1 MHADNHALQRRR
13 AFWTGNRC
21 ERGAG
26 KENKTKDLPNLYA
39 YKLKR
44 LFGYQPLA
52 ESAAPRGHVALPR
65 VLNLYED
72 YPFWFT
78 FFTKLGYRV
87 VLSPM
92 STKEL
97 FTRRGMDTISS
108 DTACYPAKLVH
119 GHIKTLVEMGEKWIF
134 ILYQLW
140 QLETKDAQ
148 NHYNCPIVA
157 TYPEVIANNMNEIFT
172 EYGVEFTHP
181 FVPYDK
187 DERLI
192 PRLYEILKHKGIEK
206 REIKGGGPRGARR
219 AAGI

>member
-1 MHADNHALQRRR
+1 
-13 AFWTGNRC
+13 
-21 ERGAG
+21 
-26 KENKTKDLPNLYA
+26 
-39 YKLKR
+39 
-44 LFGYQPLA
+44 
-52 ESAAPRGHVALPR
+52 
-65 VLNLYED
+65 
-72 YPFWFT
+72 
-78 FFTKLGYRV
+78 
-87 VLSPM
+87 M

-97 FTRRGMDTISS
+97 YEKGMDTISS

-134 ILYQLW
+134 YPCINYE

-192 PRLYEILKHKGIEK
+192 PRLYEILKHKGIAK
-206 REIKGGGPRGARR
+206 NEIKRLSSRRAAR

>member
-1 MHADNHALQRRR
+1 
-13 AFWTGNRC
+13 
-21 ERGAG
+21 
-26 KENKTKDLPNLYA
+26 
-39 YKLKR
+39 
-44 LFGYQPLA
+44 
-52 ESAAPRGHVALPR
+52 
-65 VLNLYED
+65 
-72 YPFWFT
+72 
-78 FFTKLGYRV
+78 
-87 VLSPM
+87 M

-97 FTRRGMDTISS
+97 YEKGMDTISS

-134 ILYQLW
+134 YPCINYE

-192 PRLYEILKHKGIEK
+192 PRLYEILIHQRYRKT
-206 REIKGGGPRGARR
+206 
-219 AAGI
+219 

>member
-1 MHADNHALQRRR
+1 M
-13 AFWTGNRC
+13 
-21 ERGAG
+21 
-26 KENKTKDLPNLYA
+26 
-39 YKLKR
+39 
-44 LFGYQPLA
+44 
-52 ESAAPRGHVALPR
+52 ALPR

-97 FTRRGMDTISS
+97 YEKGMDTISS

-134 ILYQLW
+134 YPCINYE

-157 TYPEVIANNMNEIFT
+157 TYPEVIANNMNEIFN

-192 PRLYEILKHKGIEK
+192 PRLYEILKHKGIAK
-206 REIKGGGPRGARR
+206 NVRLRRLSSRR
-219 AAGI
+219 AQSSRHLSAMWRRRENAPLRTPESITKKPSCFPADRTT